1 MKILLIGLGGMGKN
15 HLRVLSENPA
25 VLNLYIYDVNS
36 DVVNDHAESNPK
48 MSPIHDL
55 DAFVDSEE
63 SNQINGI
70 IIASATSSHQSV
82 FSKIVSLEKPTFIE
96 KPLAASLAEAEQ
108 MMNEAKKFNIEVMV
122 GHVERYNP
130 VIKHLTK
137 MLSEDFL
144 GLIYHINT
152 QRVGGSPINKMK
164 AGGAIFDLA
173 VHDFDIL
180 QFILG
185 TDLEF
190 LYAHGHY
197 SESISSATIALKSGD
212 INCDVHVN
220 WLTPVKSRKI
230 TIMGENGMLVGDLI
244 LQEIKFYPLNQ
255 ELLQQES
262 QQNLLSFFEF
272 SEISKNSGECMINL
286 KKNEPLKIELDDF
299 IMLASGDLDVTLSLP
314 TIHDGFKAVK
324 IAEMAEQKIKL

>member
-15 HLRVLSENPA
+15 HLRVLSENPT
-25 VLNLYIYDVNS
+25 VTTLYIYDVNS

-48 MSPIHDL
+48 MSAINDL

-70 IIASATSSHQSV
+70 VIASATSSHKSV
-82 FSKIVSLEKPTFIE
+82 FNKIVSLEKPIFIE
-96 KPLAASLAEAEQ
+96 KPLAASLAEADQ
-108 MMNEAKKFNIEVMV
+108 MMNETKKFNIEVMV

-130 VIKHLTK
+130 VIKHLAK
-137 MLSEDFL
+137 ILSEDFL

-152 QRVGGSPINKMK
+152 QRVGGSPLNKMK
-164 AGGAIFDLA
+164 AGGVIFDLA

-299 IMLASGDLDVTLSLP
+299 IMLASGDVDVTPSLP

>member
-25 VLNLYIYDVNS
+25 VTTLNIFDVNS

-48 MSPIHDL
+48 MSAIHDL

-63 SNQINGI
+63 SNKINGI
-70 IIASATSSHQSV
+70 VIASSTSSHKSV
-82 FSKIVSLEKPTFIE
+82 FSKIVSLKKPTFIE
-96 KPLAASLAEAEQ
+96 KPLAASLAEADQ

-130 VIKHLTK
+130 VIKHLAK
-137 MLSEDFL
+137 ILSEDFL

-152 QRVGGSPINKMK
+152 QRVGGSPLNRMK
-164 AGGAIFDLA
+164 AGGVIFDLA

-286 KKNEPLKIELDDF
+286 KKNEPLKTELDDF
-299 IMLASGDLDVTLSLP
+299 IMLASGDVDVTPSLP

>member
-25 VLNLYIYDVNS
+25 VQTLYIFDVNS
-36 DVVNDHAESNPK
+36 EVVNHYADSDPK
-48 MSPIHDL
+48 MSAIHDL
-55 DAFVDSEE
+55 DNFIDSEE
-63 SNQINGI
+63 SNNINGI
-70 IIASATSSHQSV
+70 VIASATSSHNLV
-82 FSKIVSLEKPTFIE
+82 FSKIVSLKKPTFIE
-96 KPLAASLAEAEQ
+96 KPLAASLLEAEQ
-108 MMNEAKKFNIEVMV
+108 MMSKAKKYNIDVMV

-130 VIKHLTK
+130 VIKHLAEI
-137 MLSEDFL
+137 LSEDFL
-144 GLIYHINT
+144 GSIYHINT
-152 QRVGGSPINKMK
+152 QRVGGSPLNKMK
-164 AGGAIFDLA
+164 AGGVIFDLA

-185 TDLEF
+185 NDLDF

-220 WLTPVKSRKI
+220 WLTPAKSRKI
-230 TIMGENGMLVGDLI
+230 TIMGENGMLIGDLI
-244 LQEIKFYPLNQ
+244 MQEIKYYPLNQ
-255 ELLQQES
+255 ELLQQEA

-272 SEISKNSGECMINL
+272 SEISKNSGVCMINL
-286 KKNEPLKIELDDF
+286 KKNEPLKVEMDDF
-299 IMLASGDLDVTLSLP
+299 IMLISGAIDVMTSLP

-324 IAEMAEQKIKL
+324 IAQMAEQKIKL

>member
-15 HLRVLSENPA
+15 HLRVLSENPT
-25 VLNLYIYDVNS
+25 VTTLYIYDVNS

-48 MSPIHDL
+48 MSAINDL

-70 IIASATSSHQSV
+70 VIASATSSHKSV
-82 FSKIVSLEKPTFIE
+82 FNKIVSLEKPTFIE
-96 KPLAASLAEAEQ
+96 KPLAASLAEADQ
-108 MMNEAKKFNIEVMV
+108 MMNETKKFNIEVMV

-130 VIKHLTK
+130 VIKHLAK
-137 MLSEDFL
+137 ILSEDFL

-152 QRVGGSPINKMK
+152 QRVGGSPLNKMK
-164 AGGAIFDLA
+164 AGGVIFDLA

-244 LQEIKFYPLNQ
+244 LQEIKFYPLNR

-286 KKNEPLKIELDDF
+286 KKNEPLKVELDDF
-299 IMLASGDLDVTLSLP
+299 IMLVSGDLDVTPSLP

>member
-25 VLNLYIYDVNS
+25 VQTLYIFDVNS
-36 DVVNDHAESNPK
+36 EVVNNYADSDPK
-48 MSPIHDL
+48 MSAIHDL
-55 DAFVDSEE
+55 DNFIDSEE
-63 SNQINGI
+63 SNNINGI
-70 IIASATSSHQSV
+70 VIASATSSHNLV
-82 FSKIVSLEKPTFIE
+82 FSKIASLQKPTFIE
-96 KPLAASLAEAEQ
+96 KPLAASLREAEQ
-108 MMNEAKKFNIEVMV
+108 MVSESKKYNIDVMV

-130 VIKHLTK
+130 VIKHLAEI
-137 MLSEDFL
+137 LSEDFL
-144 GLIYHINT
+144 GSIYHINT

-164 AGGAIFDLA
+164 AGGVIFDLA

-185 TDLEF
+185 IDLEF

-244 LQEIKFYPLNQ
+244 MQEIKYYPLNE

-272 SEISKNSGECMINL
+272 SEISKNSGVCMINL

-299 IMLASGDLDVTLSLP
+299 IMLISGDIDAMTSLP

-324 IAEMAEQKIKL
+324 IAQMAEQKIKL

>member
-15 HLRVLSENPA
+15 HLRVLSENPT
-25 VLNLYIYDVNS
+25 VKTLYIYDVNS

-48 MSPIHDL
+48 MSGINDL

-70 IIASATSSHQSV
+70 VIASATSSHKSV
-82 FSKIVSLEKPTFIE
+82 FNKIVSLEKPTFIE
-96 KPLAASLAEAEQ
+96 KPLAASLAEADQ

-130 VIKHLTK
+130 VIKHLAK
-137 MLSEDFL
+137 ILSEDFL

-152 QRVGGSPINKMK
+152 QRVGGSPLNKMK
-164 AGGAIFDLA
+164 AGGVIFDLA

-299 IMLASGDLDVTLSLP
+299 IMLASGDVDETPSLP